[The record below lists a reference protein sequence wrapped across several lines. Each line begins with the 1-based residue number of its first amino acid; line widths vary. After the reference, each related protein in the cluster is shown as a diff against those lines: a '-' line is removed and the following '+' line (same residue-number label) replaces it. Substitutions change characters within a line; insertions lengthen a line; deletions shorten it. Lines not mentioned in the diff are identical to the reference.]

1 MESVGVSENKDR
13 SKDGIG
19 VLSRFIL
26 NSQKEKARME
36 LLVNKVD
43 IVAGLFEWIAIQYWF
58 VALPLNELGKD
69 LTLVKKDLFF
79 HHIKFL
85 PPV

>member
-43 IVAGLFEWIAIQYWF
+43 IVAGLFE
-58 VALPLNELGKD
+58 
-69 LTLVKKDLFF
+69 
-79 HHIKFL
+79 
-85 PPV
+85 